1 MLFLELETKDMK
13 KTNKAMK
20 CAAMVA
26 VLGTCFHSAG
36 CSFGNLGGVGRWVG
50 SFVGGLVPYIAG
62 EFLTDNDG
70 IFDLFEDG
78 ATAANP

>member
-1 MLFLELETKDMK
+1 MK
-13 KTNKAMK
+13 KTNKGLK
-20 CAAMVA
+20 VAAMVA

-36 CSFGNLGGVGRWVG
+36 CGIGNLGGVFRGL
-50 SFVGGLVPYIAG
+50 GGLVGGFVPYLAG

>member
-1 MLFLELETKDMK
+1 MK

-36 CSFGNLGGVGRWVG
+36 CGFGNLGGLGRWVG
-50 SFVGGLVPYIAG
+50 GLFGSVVPYVAA